1 MTAPNSQGTAGPE
14 PTRCPTPPDD
24 ACIVVVRDGSLVVA
38 VVAGELD
45 LVSEP
50 TVRAELRSAWNGSSG
65 VDALAVYVR
74 DVTFC
79 DARGLGSLLATRS
92 AALAAGVSFAL
103 VAPPSAL
110 TRLLCIVDPDGE
122 VATYPRLR
130 DAIATLRPERS

>member
-79 DARGLGSLLATRS
+79 DARGLGSLLA
-92 AALAAGVSFAL
+92 LAPDAPQRLEELLFGNPLGVTGGDL
-103 VAPPSAL
+103 VAVRVADSDHVTLSELAL
-110 TRLLCIVDPDGE
+110 DRPD
-122 VATYPRLR
+122 ADR
-130 DAIATLRPERS
+130 